1 MFRLGSDGEALEPFL
16 LQGGSSSVAHFSF
29 SFYTTLNPVKR
40 GKNRGREFFV
50 SFLSSLRMVN
60 GNNRDCLDSVAETVM
75 VTKTF
80 LSPGGHT
87 ERLSFPTSL
96 VVKDAWPGE
105 VSYF

>member
-1 MFRLGSDGEALEPFL
+1 MEEPWSL
-16 LQGGSSSVAHFSF
+16 SF
-29 SFYTTLNPVKR
+29 SREGHHQLLTSPLAFILPSTQSKE

-87 ERLSFPTSL
+87 ERLTFPISL
-96 VVKDAWPGE
+96 VVKEVWPGE